1 MALPRPFRAAVVA
14 YAVAMGRAFPVV
26 YVHDVPRAL
35 RFYVDLLGAEQRYQF
50 PPIGDAVYVGLRLGE
65 AELGIVH
72 ESSPQQLIGQRIGDG
87 PRFELFVYV
96 DDVDASVASMQEA
109 DVAVLR
115 QPEDMPW
122 GERLA
127 FVADPEGNPITL
139 AAPVAA

>member
-1 MALPRPFRAAVVA
+1 M
-14 YAVAMGRAFPVV
+14 
-26 YVHDVPRAL
+26 YVHDVRRAL

-50 PPIGDAVYVGLRLGE
+50 PPNGEAVYVGLRLGE

-127 FVADPEGNPITL
+127 FIADPEGNPITL